1 MYGLEMVAAG
11 TELEVLRFSLGET
24 KRDRIRNSVL
34 EGQLRLSALGLKTDF
49 RDNGL
54 DMFREEM
61 VDILDAD
68 CEAAR
73 QEEKRKDLSGG
84 SLMR

>member
-11 TELEVLRFSLGET
+11 TELEVLGFSLGET

-34 EGQLRLSALGLKTDF
+34 KGQLRLSALGLKTDF

-68 CEAAR
+68 CGAAR

>member
-1 MYGLEMVAAG
+1 M
-11 TELEVLRFSLGET
+11 
-24 KRDRIRNSVL
+24 
-34 EGQLRLSALGLKTDF
+34 SALGLKTDF

-68 CEAAR
+68 CGAAR
-73 QEEKRKDLSGG
+73 QEEKWRFIDAVKEDMQKSMLAIGWHGG
-84 SLMR
+84 R

>member
-1 MYGLEMVAAG
+1 M
-11 TELEVLRFSLGET
+11 
-24 KRDRIRNSVL
+24 
-34 EGQLRLSALGLKTDF
+34 SALGLKTDF

-61 VDILDAD
+61 VDILDDD
-68 CEAAR
+68 CGAAR

>member
-1 MYGLEMVAAG
+1 M
-11 TELEVLRFSLGET
+11 
-24 KRDRIRNSVL
+24 
-34 EGQLRLSALGLKTDF
+34 SALGLKTDF

-61 VDILDAD
+61 VDLLDAD
-68 CEAAR
+68 CGAAR

-84 SLMR
+84 SLKEDMQKSMLAIGWHGGR